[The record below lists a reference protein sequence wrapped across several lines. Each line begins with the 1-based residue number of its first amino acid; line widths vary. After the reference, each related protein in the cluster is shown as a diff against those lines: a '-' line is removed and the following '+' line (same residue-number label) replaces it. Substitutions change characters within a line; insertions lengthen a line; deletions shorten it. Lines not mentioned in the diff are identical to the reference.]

1 MENKTLRGAVITLL
15 IALIVN
21 ECASMI
27 GELLRML
34 LSKFADVDMSI
45 WYTVIYSF
53 TDVTFVLLLIAFII
67 AGIAL
72 LADRNRSALSAA
84 GGGLLMVYGAV
95 SLVRVIG
102 FYICRW
108 TNHYQAM
115 GAMVHQAWFITLGLV
130 FCAALLLIA
139 VHYHDKGMIG
149 LAIAVLVLRAMIRTA
164 VLCYHHDLYSFTI
177 YVTIAGIIGIA
188 LFVVTLI
195 YIIRWNK
202 CLKKI
207 NH

>member
-72 LADRNRSALSAA
+72 LADRNRSALSA
-84 GGGLLMVYGAV
+84 
-95 SLVRVIG
+95 I
-102 FYICRW
+102 W
-108 TNHYQAM
+108 
-115 GAMVHQAWFITLGLV
+115 
-130 FCAALLLIA
+130 
-139 VHYHDKGMIG
+139 
-149 LAIAVLVLRAMIRTA
+149 
-164 VLCYHHDLYSFTI
+164 
-177 YVTIAGIIGIA
+177 
-188 LFVVTLI
+188 LF
-195 YIIRWNK
+195 
-202 CLKKI
+202 
-207 NH
+207 